1 MVFRKMRKIIKTQNA
16 PLAIGTY
23 SQGVTFQNLVF
34 TSGQIC
40 LNSETGKLNNDTF
53 KNEVRQVLNNLNA
66 VLLESGSAL
75 SQILKVTVFITD
87 LSLFSELNEVFL
99 EFFPE
104 HPPARSAVEV
114 SALPMNVRVE
124 IEAIGII

>member
-1 MVFRKMRKIIKTQNA
+1 MKKIINTLNA

-23 SQGVTFQNLVF
+23 SQGVTYQNMVF

-40 LNSETGKLNNDTF
+40 LNPETGKLNNNNF
-53 KNEVRQVLNNLNA
+53 KDEVRQVLNNLNG
-66 VLLESGSAL
+66 VLVESGSSL
-75 SQILKVTVFITD
+75 NKILKVTVYITD
-87 LSLFSELNEVFL
+87 LALFSELNEIFL
-99 EFFPE
+99 EFFPK

>member
-1 MVFRKMRKIIKTQNA
+1 MRKIIKTQNA

-34 TSGQIC
+34 TSGQIGI
-40 LNSETGKLNNDTF
+40 NPQTGKRADESF
-53 KNEVRQVLNNLNA
+53 KDEVRQVIKNLEG
-66 VLLESGSAL
+66 VLSESGSAL
-75 SQILKVTVFITD
+75 NKILKVTVFITD

-99 EFFPE
+99 EFFQE
-104 HPPARSAVEV
+104 HPPARSVVEV

>member
-40 LNSETGKLNNDTF
+40 LNPETGKLNNDTF
-53 KNEVRQVLNNLNA
+53 KNEVRQVFNNLNA

>member
-1 MVFRKMRKIIKTQNA
+1 MRKIIKTQNA

-40 LNSETGKLNNDTF
+40 LNPETGKLNNDTF
-53 KNEVRQVLNNLNA
+53 KDEVRQVLNNLNA

-75 SQILKVTVFITD
+75 NKILKVAVFITD

-104 HPPARSAVEV
+104 HPPARSVVEV

>member
-1 MVFRKMRKIIKTQNA
+1 MKKIIKTQNA

-34 TSGQIC
+34 TSGQIGI
-40 LNSETGKLNNDTF
+40 NPQTGKLADESF
-53 KNEVRQVLNNLNA
+53 KDEVRQVIKNLEG
-66 VLLESGSAL
+66 VLSESGSAL
-75 SQILKVTVFITD
+75 NKILKVTVFITD
-87 LSLFSELNEVFL
+87 LSLFSELNEVFM
-99 EFFPE
+99 EFFQE

>member
-1 MVFRKMRKIIKTQNA
+1 MVFRKMKKIINTLNA

-23 SQGVTFQNLVF
+23 SQGVTYQNMVF

-40 LNSETGKLNNDTF
+40 LNPETGKLNNNNF
-53 KNEVRQVLNNLNA
+53 KDEVRQVLNNLNG
-66 VLLESGSAL
+66 VLVESGSSL
-75 SQILKVTVFITD
+75 NKILKVTVYITD
-87 LSLFSELNEVFL
+87 LALFSELNEIFL
-99 EFFPE
+99 EFFPK

>member
-1 MVFRKMRKIIKTQNA
+1 MRNIIKTQNA

-23 SQGVTFQNLVF
+23 SQGVTFQNMVF
-34 TSGQIC
+34 TSGQIGI
-40 LNSETGKLNNDTF
+40 NPQTGKIVNESF
-53 KNEVRQVLNNLNA
+53 KDEVRQVIKNLGG
-66 VLLESGSAL
+66 VLSESGSAL
-75 SQILKVTVFITD
+75 DKILKVTVFITD

-104 HPPARSAVEV
+104 HPPARSVVEV

>member
-1 MVFRKMRKIIKTQNA
+1 MRKIIKTQKA

-23 SQGVTFQNLVF
+23 SQGVTFQNMVF

-40 LNSETGKLNNDTF
+40 LDPETSKLNNNTF
-53 KNEVRQVLNNLNA
+53 KDEVRQVLNNLNA
-66 VLLESGSAL
+66 VLIESGSTL
-75 SQILKVTVFITD
+75 NKILKVTVYITD

-99 EFFPE
+99 EFFLE
-104 HPPARSAVEV
+104 YPPARSAVEV
-114 SALPMNVRVE
+114 SALPMNVRVQ

>member
-1 MVFRKMRKIIKTQNA
+1 MRKIITTQNA

-23 SQGVTFQNLVF
+23 SQGVTFQNIVY
-34 TSGQIC
+34 TSGQIGI
-40 LNSETGKLNNDTF
+40 NPQTGKIVNESF
-53 KNEVRQVLNNLNA
+53 KDEVRQVIKNLGG

-75 SQILKVTVFITD
+75 DKILKMTVFITD

-99 EFFPE
+99 EFFPK
-104 HPPARSAVEV
+104 HPPARSVVEV

>member
-40 LNSETGKLNNDTF
+40 LNPETGKLNNDTF
-53 KNEVRQVLNNLNA
+53 KDEVRQVLNNLNA

-75 SQILKVTVFITD
+75 NKILKVAVFITD